1 MTGSHGPASGD
12 RSSSTS
18 GSTVSLGFLGG
29 AASVTGSR
37 FLLTHAGRRVL
48 VDCGLYQGERE
59 LRRRNWEPFPVP
71 PSAIDAVVLTHC
83 HLDHCGYLP
92 ALVRDGFAGPVF
104 ATEGTAALAEIVLK
118 DSGYLNERDAE
129 QAREGGWSRHEVPL
143 PLYTAEDAVR
153 AARLFRPVEFGSPVE
168 IGDGIHLTASRA
180 GHVLG
185 SASMLVEVAGTSVLF
200 SGDLGRTAHPVL
212 RPRADPPAAT
222 TVVVESTYGDREHPE
237 PTGPPHEAFADAI
250 RRTAK
255 RGGSVL
261 VPAFAVDR
269 TELVLQALSD
279 MVAAGRI
286 PPLPVYVDSPM
297 ALAALEI
304 YRRTSQRGELRDDVD
319 PELVHLPLLRAA
331 RTPDES
337 KALNEPRVPC
347 IIVSASG
354 MGTGGRVVHHL
365 RHMLP
370 DRRNTVVLTG
380 YQAVGTR
387 GRALADG
394 AAEVKIHGRYVPV
407 EAEVVRDEEFSVHAD
422 ASELLDWLRA
432 LPRRPEVVYVV
443 HGEESGS
450 RALAARIRA
459 ELGYT
464 AVVPALEERV
474 RLA

>member
-12 RSSSTS
+12 SS
-18 GSTVSLGFLGG
+18 GSTVSSTVSLAFLGG
-29 AASVTGSR
+29 ASSVTGSR
-37 FLLTHAGRRVL
+37 FLLTYAGRRVL
-48 VDCGLYQGERE
+48 VDCGLYQGQRD

-71 PSAIDAVVLTHC
+71 PPAVDDVVLTHC

-92 ALVRDGFAGPVF
+92 ALVRDGFGGPVW

-143 PLYTAEDAVR
+143 PLYTADDAVR
-153 AARLFRPVEFGSPVE
+153 AARLFRTVDFDAPADLGGGVRV
-168 IGDGIHLTASRA
+168 TASRA

-185 SASMLVEVAGTSVLF
+185 AASVLVEIGGTSVLF
-200 SGDLGRTAHPVL
+200 SGDLGRTTHPVL
-212 RPRADPPAAT
+212 RPRANPPAAT

-237 PTGPPHEAFADAI
+237 PDGPPHEAFADAI
-250 RRTAK
+250 RRTVA

-269 TELVLQALSD
+269 TELVLQALSE

-286 PPLPVYVDSPM
+286 PHLPVHVDSPM
-297 ALAALEI
+297 ALDALAI
-304 YRRTSQRGELRDDVD
+304 YRRESQRPELRPDVD
-319 PELVHLPLLRAA
+319 PELAHLPLLRTA

-337 KALNEPRVPC
+337 KALNHPRVPC
-347 IIVSASG
+347 IIISASG

-370 DRRNTVVLTG
+370 DSRNTVVLTG

-387 GRALADG
+387 GRTLADG
-394 AAEVKIHGRYVPV
+394 AGEVKIHGRYVPV
-407 EAEVVRDEEFSVHAD
+407 EAEIVRDEEFSVHAD

-450 RALAARIRA
+450 KALAARIRA

-464 AVVPALEERV
+464 AVVPALDERV

>member
-12 RSSSTS
+12 SSS
-18 GSTVSLGFLGG
+18 STVSLGFLGG
-29 AASVTGSR
+29 AGSVTGSR
-37 FLLTHAGRRVL
+37 FLLSNAGRRVL

-59 LRRRNWEPFPVP
+59 LRRRNWQPFPVP
-71 PSAIDAVVLTHC
+71 PSAVDAVVLTHC

-92 ALVRDGFAGPVF
+92 ALVRDGFSGPVY

-143 PLYTAEDAVR
+143 PLYTADDAVR
-153 AARLFRPVEFGSPVE
+153 AAHLFRPLEFDAPLDIGSD
-168 IGDGIHLTASRA
+168 IRLTASRA

-185 SASMLVEVAGTSVLF
+185 SASVLVEVAGTSALF

-237 PTGPPHEAFADAI
+237 PVGPPHEAFADAI
-250 RRTAK
+250 RRTVR

-286 PPLPVYVDSPM
+286 PHVPVYVDSPM

-304 YRRTSQRGELRDDVD
+304 YRRPSQRGELRDDVD

-337 KALNEPRVPC
+337 KALNSPHVPC
-347 IIVSASG
+347 IVISASG

-387 GRALADG
+387 GRALTDG

-407 EAEVVRDEEFSVHAD
+407 EAEVVRDDEFSVHAD

-450 RALAARIRA
+450 RALAGRIRA

-464 AVVPALEERV
+464 AVVPTLDERV

>member
-1 MTGSHGPASGD
+1 MTSSHGPAAGD
-12 RSSSTS
+12 TRP
-18 GSTVSLGFLGG
+18 GDTVALSFLGG
-29 AASVTGSR
+29 AGSVTGSR

-48 VDCGLYQGERE
+48 VDCGLYQGARE
-59 LRRRNWEPFPVP
+59 LRRRNWAPFPVP
-71 PSAIDAVVLTHC
+71 PSAIDHVVLTHC

-92 ALVRDGFAGPVF
+92 ALVRDGFRGPVW

-143 PLYTAEDAVR
+143 PLYTADDAVR
-153 AARLFRPVEFGSPVE
+153 AAGLFRPVEFGAPVDLGE
-168 IGDGIHLTASRA
+168 GMRLTASRA

-185 SASMLVEVAGTSVLF
+185 SASMLVEIGGTSVLF

-212 RPRADPPAAT
+212 RPRAEPPAAP
-222 TVVVESTYGDREHPE
+222 TVVVESTYGDRGHPE
-237 PTGPPHEAFADAI
+237 PSGLPHEAFADAI
-250 RRTAK
+250 RRTVE

-269 TELVLQALSD
+269 TELVLQALSE

-286 PPLPVYVDSPM
+286 PHVPVFVDSPM
-297 ALAALEI
+297 ALEALAI
-304 YRRTSQRGELRDDVD
+304 YRRPSQRGELRADVD

-331 RTPDES
+331 RTPEES

-394 AAEVKIHGRYVPV
+394 AAEVKIHGRYIPV

-422 ASELLDWLRA
+422 ADELIDWLRA
-432 LPRRPEVVYVV
+432 LPRRPAVVYVV
-443 HGEESGS
+443 HGEEAGS
-450 RALAARIRA
+450 RVLAGRIRA

-464 AVVPALEERV
+464 AVVPALDERV
-474 RLA
+474 RLD